1 MSTPD
6 LIARLAADL
15 GADPAPPDPRAIER
29 RLRWAMLGGLALT
42 LALAVGL
49 FGLRADPGAAAL
61 SPAGAVKLGG
71 GTAIALGAFALAA
84 RLARPGARMGVGMG
98 VGMGA
103 GMGARFCVR
112 FGFGAGSN
120 PTRTPRLI
128 AAWLAVAAVAVALVI
143 ALVIALSG
151 AALPG
156 RTAAPICTLSIA
168 ALGLA
173 PLAAMLMALRAGA
186 STRPALTGAA
196 AGLGAGAV
204 AALGFA
210 ASCPADD
217 PMFVAATYGAALA
230 ICAGAGALAG
240 PHALAW

>member
-84 RLARPGARMGVGMG
+84 RLARPGTRVGA
-98 VGMGA
+98 GMGA

-112 FGFGAGSN
+112 FGIGAGTN

-128 AAWLAVAAVAVALVI
+128 AAWLAAAAVAVALVI
-143 ALVIALSG
+143 ALAIALSG

-156 RTAAPICTLSIA
+156 PTAAPICTLSIA

-217 PMFVAATYGAALA
+217 PVFVAATYGAALA